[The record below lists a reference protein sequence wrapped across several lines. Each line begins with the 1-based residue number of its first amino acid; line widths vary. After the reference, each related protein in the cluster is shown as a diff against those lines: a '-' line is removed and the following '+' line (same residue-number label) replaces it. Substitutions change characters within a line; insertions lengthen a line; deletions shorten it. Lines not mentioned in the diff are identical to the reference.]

1 MYEFLKLRSYPK
13 KHWSD
18 KASWEITKDIP
29 NEVLKTTKL
38 VVQNSNFISLTH
50 NEVTTMDITSW
61 ATVLATLCKI
71 NVAYH
76 YY

>member
-1 MYEFLKLRSYPK
+1 LYEFLKLQSYPK

-18 KASWEITKDIP
+18 KANWEITEDIQ
-29 NEVLKTTKL
+29 NVLKATKL

-61 ATVLATLCKI
+61 ATVHGYI
-71 NVAYH
+71 VQN
-76 YY
+76 